1 MIGPTW
7 VRMGISLILLSIS
20 LCSILAGDV
29 GLSRAVEDAS
39 SVQMQIEGMSFG
51 SLNVDLGPLNNLR
64 SALANIINKSSEATT
79 PEVAPKISPIIL
91 NESEIAEM
99 KKIGYSVLV
108 YANDTNVLVEDAKR
122 NVISKR
128 AAGSDDAAAIKEAIN
143 IIDRGIV
150 LCVGAFQI
158 NSPIDNLKDGIHLSG
173 MPGKTVFK
181 CANMKTDVFPCGC
194 TGSGYAATTTPLK
207 DDAIE
212 GSRTIKVADA
222 SGYKEGDFVKLIDD
236 ESIIGFKKGEILKIQ
251 KINSNEILF
260 EKGLQDDYSAEMAA
274 NIRKLT
280 MTDDITIEG
289 IKFVGPGIE
298 TDMSLFGLFLLRN
311 FQFIN
316 NEVSDFGRAAIYLSD
331 SLDSTI
337 ENNLFENVFMTGLG
351 YSVAVTNACDNIL
364 IKDNA
369 FKVKGRHYI
378 TAGAGT
384 GTRSSG
390 GFSRNI
396 RVVNNTFED
405 CVQEA
410 INSHPPFVGP
420 IEIIG
425 NRFESCGK
433 GVEISNGNTVIV
445 ENSFVN
451 CSIAIQLLGDEAR
464 LHNIHSN
471 EFKDYNER
479 ILIETSNLT
488 LYGNICNGQ
497 FLVKRDEVEFL

>member
-1 MIGPTW
+1 
-7 VRMGISLILLSIS
+7 MGISLILLSIS
-20 LCSILAGDV
+20 LCFLLAGDV

-39 SVQMQIEGMSFG
+39 SAQIEGMQIEGMNFG
-51 SLNVDLGPLNNLR
+51 SLNMDLGPLNNLR
-64 SALANIINKSSEATT
+64 SALANIINKSSKATAPEAV
-79 PEVAPKISPIIL
+79 PKVPKISPIIL
-91 NESEIAEM
+91 NENEIAEM
-99 KKIGYSVLV
+99 KEINYSVLV
-108 YANDTNVLVEDAKR
+108 YANDTNVLVEDAKG

-128 AAGSDDAAAIKEAIN
+128 AVGSDDAAAVKEAIN

-158 NSPIDNLKDGIHLSG
+158 NSPINNLKEGIHLSG

-181 CANMKTDVFPCGC
+181 CANMKADVFSCGNM
-194 TGSGYAATTTPLK
+194 GSGYADATTPLK
-207 DDAIE
+207 DDAVE
-212 GSRTIKVADA
+212 GSRIIKVADA

-260 EKGLQDDYSAEMAA
+260 EKGLQDDYSAKMAA

-280 MTDDITIEG
+280 MTDDMTIDW

-316 NEVSDFGRAAIYLSD
+316 NSVSDFGRAAIYLSD
-331 SLDSTI
+331 SVDSTI

-364 IKDNA
+364 IKDND

-396 RVVNNTFED
+396 RVINNTFED

-445 ENSFVN
+445 DNSFVN
-451 CSIAIQLLGDEAR
+451 CSIAIQLLGDEER

-488 LYGNICNGQ
+488 LDGNICNGE
-497 FLVKRDEVEFL
+497 FIVKRDEVEFL

>member
-1 MIGPTW
+1 
-7 VRMGISLILLSIS
+7 MGISLIFLSIS
-20 LCSILAGDV
+20 LCLFLPGDI
-29 GLSRAVEDAS
+29 GLSRAVDSGSE
-39 SVQMQIEGMSFG
+39 SVQMGGITLDK
-51 SLNVDLGPLNNLR
+51 LNVDLGPLNNLR
-64 SALANIINKSSEATT
+64 SALANIINKSSKVIT
-79 PEVAPKISPIIL
+79 PEVTSKGSIIIL

-99 KKIGYSVLV
+99 KKVSYSILV
-108 YANDTNVLVEDAKR
+108 YANDTNVFVADAKGK
-122 NVISKR
+122 VISKR

-143 IIDRGIV
+143 IIDRGTI
-150 LCVGAFQI
+150 LCFGTFKI
-158 NSPIDNLKDGIHLSG
+158 NSPIDNLKDGIQLSG
-173 MPGKTVFK
+173 LPGKTIFK
-181 CANMKTDVFPCGC
+181 CASMKTDVFPCGC
-194 TGSGYAATTTPLK
+194 ADSGYAVSTTPLK
-207 DDAIE
+207 DDATE
-212 GSRTIKVADA
+212 GSRTIKVDDA
-222 SGYKEGDFVKLIDD
+222 SGYKEGDFIKLIDD
-236 ESIIGFKKGEILKIQ
+236 ENIIGFKKGEIVKIQ
-251 KINSNEILF
+251 KINSNEILL
-260 EKGLQDDYSAEMAA
+260 EKGLQDDYPVKMAA

-280 MTDDITIEG
+280 MTDDITIKG
-289 IKFVGPGIE
+289 IKFIGPGIE
-298 TDMSLFGLFLLRN
+298 TDMSLFGLFLLKN
-311 FQFIN
+311 FQFID

-337 ENNLFENVFMTGLG
+337 ENNLFENVYMTGLG

-410 INSHPPFVGP
+410 INSHPPFAGP

-425 NRFESCGK
+425 NKFESCGK
-433 GVEISNGNTVIV
+433 GIEISNGNTVIV

-451 CSIAIQLLGDEAR
+451 CSIAIQLLGDETR

-479 ILIETSNLT
+479 ILIETSNLS
-488 LYGNICNGQ
+488 LYGNICSGQ
-497 FLVKRDEVEFL
+497 FIVKKDEVEFL